1 MRQSLALPNVAGR
14 SAPPELGR
22 AGLAPV
28 DQLVALRPRMT
39 AVARRML
46 ANAEEA
52 EDVVQ
57 SAFEKALRKREQFD
71 ARARLSTW
79 LHRIVVNEALM
90 WLRSE
95 GRRRRRLGSLTADP
109 SLGPVEIHPESR
121 RARCDRVEEL
131 RRHVARLPESE
142 RAVIEACALGER
154 SYADYAAANG
164 IAADAAKS
172 RALRARRR
180 LRDWLTCC

>member
-1 MRQSLALPNVAGR
+1 
-14 SAPPELGR
+14 
-22 AGLAPV
+22 
-28 DQLVALRPRMT
+28 MT
-39 AVARRML
+39 AVARRLL
-46 ANAEEA
+46 ANAEDA

-57 SAFEKALRKREQFD
+57 SAFEKVLRKREQFD

-95 GRRRRRLGSLTADP
+95 GRRRRRLGSWTVDP
-109 SLGPVEIHPESR
+109 SLGPVVEIHPQSR
-121 RARCDRVEEL
+121 GPRCEQVEEL
-131 RRHVARLPESE
+131 RRCVARLPEPE
-142 RAVIEACALGER
+142 RGVIEACALGEC

-180 LRDWLTCC
+180 LRHWLTCC